1 MKRDRRDVTPRHEER
16 VEAWHDRAGVYPAP
30 PRVLSLDRP
39 ASIAPWTR
47 GAIGAIAPWTS
58 GQVGASA
65 PWMRGTVGVAPR
77 SQAPPHLQGSA
88 VCIYTS
94 SNTQL

>member
-58 GQVGASA
+58 G
-65 PWMRGTVGVAPR
+65 
-77 SQAPPHLQGSA
+77 
-88 VCIYTS
+88 
-94 SNTQL
+94 